1 MTSGAARH
9 AGLVKRVLFLCAH
22 NSARSQMAEGFLR
35 SFAGDRFEVESAG
48 TRATRVHPLAIKAMR
63 ELGIDIAEQKSKSVD
78 AVGEGWDVVVTVCD
92 SSCPVPPRSGLKLR
106 WRLPDPSAARGTEAE
121 RLDVFRGIR
130 DSIQSRVRLLANR
143 L

>member
-1 MTSGAARH
+1 MLVH
-9 AGLVKRVLFLCAH
+9 VKRVLFLCAH

-35 SFAGDRFEVESAG
+35 SFAPDRFEVQSAG
-48 TRATRVHPLAIKAMR
+48 TRATRVHPLAIAAMR
-63 ELGIDIAEQKSKSVD
+63 EVGIDISEQTSKSVD
-78 AVGEGWDVVVTVCD
+78 DVGEGWDVVVTVCD

-106 WRLPDPSAARGTEAE
+106 WKLPDPAAARGTRGE
-121 RLDVFRGIR
+121 RLEVFRGIR